1 MIKKP
6 KNPIE
11 LNSIVAALMIE
22 EMDTKYMYTFKA
34 KELTI
39 ESQMQ
44 VAWTLDGEYGG
55 EHSKVEIRNIN
66 KAIEIFT
73 PE

>member
-1 MIKKP
+1 
-6 KNPIE
+6 
-11 LNSIVAALMIE
+11 MIE